1 MTADDLIKVIGIIS
15 DKFVIEYDIATKKKR
30 GKFHI
35 PFSCKW
41 LVAACLTVVMI
52 TSLIA
57 QYMNTSNDMLKR
69 KMYIFSSYKEFS
81 AVVTDAK
88 IVKNLSQIDGIEL
101 DIYGAFK
108 DFTTEETTRVED
120 YDFFNVEAK
129 LEKHLFA
136 ELILTLDAA
145 DKAEKYIDNA
155 ALTTVAVINNVPVHY
170 TYDYD
175 AESWDCVVVLNKD
188 YYRIRYFSDDENELI
203 EFLTIVIG
211 R

>member
-15 DKFVIEYDIATKKKR
+15 DKFVIEYDTATKKKR

-35 PFSCKW
+35 SFSYKW
-41 LVAACLTVVMI
+41 LVAACLAVAMI
-52 TSLIA
+52 TSLIT
-57 QYMNTSNDMLKR
+57 QYMNISNNILKR
-69 KMYIFSSYKEFS
+69 KMYNFSSYEEFS
-81 AVVTDAK
+81 SVVTDAK

-101 DIYGAFK
+101 DIYGTFK
-108 DFTTEETTRVED
+108 DFTTEEATRVEN
-120 YDFFNVEAK
+120 YDFFIVETE

-175 AESWDCVVVLNKD
+175 AEAWDCVVVLNKD

-203 EFLTIVIG
+203 EFLTIAME